1 MLSAKTY
8 RPCVVGALA
17 ALLLLLSC
25 AAWAADPEEKAP
37 PAAWPTSPFLGAV
50 DGVTGVPIPWLC
62 RSGGSVYRLGDTVCM
77 STHLGVQ
84 MARCDLV
91 LNNTPWVPIG
101 VPCTLMGPRRP
112 APTELRSHDDRAH
125 EWLQPEI
132 CGVRARQAGI
142 AKRDAGFHGRCA
154 GGARPAQLSNK
165 ERRPAE
171 GNRAPWGTS
180 LACLHG
186 QA

>member
-1 MLSAKTY
+1 MEAAERMLSAKTY

-17 ALLLLLSC
+17 APLLLLPC

-50 DGVTGVPIPWLC
+50 DGVMGVPIPWLC

-91 LNNTPWVPIG
+91 LNNTSWVPIG
-101 VPCTLMGPRRP
+101 VPCAMG
-112 APTELRSHDDRAH
+112 S
-125 EWLQPEI
+125 
-132 CGVRARQAGI
+132 
-142 AKRDAGFHGRCA
+142 GR
-154 GGARPAQLSNK
+154 
-165 ERRPAE
+165 
-171 GNRAPWGTS
+171 
-180 LACLHG
+180 
-186 QA
+186 

>member
-1 MLSAKTY
+1 M
-8 RPCVVGALA
+8 VGALA
-17 ALLLLLSC
+17 APLLFLPC

-91 LNNTPWVPIG
+91 LNNTSWVPIG
-101 VPCTLMGPRRP
+101 VPCAMGSGRRSR
-112 APTELRSHDDRAH
+112 TSRILTQLCWYTWELVRRDLRA
-125 EWLQPEI
+125 Q
-132 CGVRARQAGI
+132 R
-142 AKRDAGFHGRCA
+142 
-154 GGARPAQLSNK
+154 
-165 ERRPAE
+165 
-171 GNRAPWGTS
+171 TS
-180 LACLHG
+180 RNNHS
-186 QA
+186 Q